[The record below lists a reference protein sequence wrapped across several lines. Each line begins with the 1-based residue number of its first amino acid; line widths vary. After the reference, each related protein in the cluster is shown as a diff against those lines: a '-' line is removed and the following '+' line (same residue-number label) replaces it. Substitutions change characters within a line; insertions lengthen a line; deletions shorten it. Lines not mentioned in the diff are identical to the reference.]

1 MKRCTVLWQTA
12 VLHFALQDGGCCR
25 SSSSGGRVLRE
36 GAGISAEE
44 DSRGRRRHTS
54 ATKNERKAQRYK
66 GLAKGWYR
74 SGGGKPQGSSGDHE
88 PSPDCPRGCHPDPA
102 PGYGFYLVPQVRGSD
117 DSTRPLSSSRGMAS
131 RTPTI
136 VGKKPLRDVLF
147 LTTLK
152 NLSANLKSWQKDA
165 ARQETS
171 KKQGWITAEG
181 HWLFQKWDPDTRAL
195 IVDNNRPALTTQ
207 AILDTLSD
215 MMEDVLKDTLI
226 NRFHSTRKLTAD
238 TTGVVA
244 MIMDVSLRK
253 ELGGKLY
260 WRLQT
265 LQANAAWQTL
275 GIQYKPESLHRSPLA
290 AQVQRMAYS
299 NRS

>member
-1 MKRCTVLWQTA
+1 MSRLLIAHEDAILTLRQDTA
-12 VLHFALQDGGCCR
+12 FIWFLKCEAPTIAPDLFRAAEAW
-25 SSSSGGRVLRE
+25 RVE
-36 GAGISAEE
+36 AGKSA
-44 DSRGRRRHTS
+44 
-54 ATKNERKAQRYK
+54 
-66 GLAKGWYR
+66 
-74 SGGGKPQGSSGDHE
+74 
-88 PSPDCPRGCHPDPA
+88 
-102 PGYGFYLVPQVRGSD
+102 
-117 DSTRPLSSSRGMAS
+117 
-131 RTPTI
+131 PTI

-147 LTTLK
+147 LTILK

-165 ARQETS
+165 AHQETS

-181 HWLFQKWDPDTRAL
+181 HWLFQKWDPDTRTL
-195 IVDNNRPALTTQ
+195 IVDSNRPALTTQ

-265 LQANAAWQTL
+265 LQANTAWQTL

-290 AQVQRMAYS
+290 AQVQRMAYG